1 MFGKTTLLRDIIRNI
16 SNGIETIHFNGLNI
30 GLVDE
35 RGEISALYR
44 GIPQNDIGIR
54 TDILENVPKSIGI
67 KMLIRTMAP
76 QIVAADEI
84 GTEKDVEAIKEA
96 VCCGVKGI
104 FTAHGENIEDIKK
117 NPAMQLLVEQGMLER
132 IIFLKSGKDKGEVDR
147 VYELQPMQKQYIL
160 AS

>member
-1 MFGKTTLLRDIIRNI
+1 MNV
-16 SNGIETIHFNGLNI
+16 

-35 RGEISALYR
+35 RGEIAALYR
-44 GIPQNDIGIR
+44 GTPQNDIGIR
-54 TDILENVPKSIGI
+54 TDVLENVPKSIGI

-104 FTAHGENIEDIKK
+104 FTAHGDSIQELMK
-117 NPAMQLLVEQGMLER
+117 NPTLRELVDKQIIER
-132 IIFLKSGKDKGEVDR
+132 IIFLKKNREFYVEEQSERNDNKVC
-147 VYELQPMQKQYIL
+147 L
-160 AS
+160 

>member
-16 SNGIETIHFNGLNI
+16 SDGIETIRFNGMNV

-35 RGEISALYR
+35 RGEIAALYR
-44 GIPQNDIGIR
+44 GTPQNDIGIR
-54 TDILENVPKSIGI
+54 TDVLENVPKSIGI

-104 FTAHGENIEDIKK
+104 FTAHGGSKQELMK
-117 NPAMQLLVEQGMLER
+117 NPTLKELIDKQIIER
-132 IIFLKSGKDKGEVDR
+132 IIFLKANREFYIEEGKE
-147 VYELQPMQKQYIL
+147 
-160 AS
+160 